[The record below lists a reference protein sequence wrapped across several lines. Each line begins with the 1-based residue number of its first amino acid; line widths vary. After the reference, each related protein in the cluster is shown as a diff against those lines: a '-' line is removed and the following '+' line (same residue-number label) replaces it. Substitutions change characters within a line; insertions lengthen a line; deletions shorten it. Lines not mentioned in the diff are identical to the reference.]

1 MRWMTRQFSL
11 PILLGI
17 SLTSVSIAIL
27 YVLYKKD
34 EEDIKSRKNHVEIS
48 KRFTAECKVPRQFVP
63 AVIGRGG
70 SMIKDIQNKTGTQ
83 IHFKEDNIDCP
94 DRICIIKG
102 SYESVHL
109 AEEMIKSIIQNQ
121 PIIETYEM
129 YVPQRACGRI
139 IGRGG
144 EVIHQIQATSSAKV
158 IIESSYTPYDPN
170 AERRIIIKG
179 TAEQIATALLQI
191 EDKVREEKEARTKL
205 EASSA
210 SRLPRGK
217 LSPRNT
223 KNNIQSE
230 QVQTT
235 ELLPVSDGG
244 MEVYISAMET
254 PSQFWV
260 QVVGPGT
267 TALDKLVSDMTVYY
281 NDEKNHELHK
291 LRNITLGQIVAAK
304 FSFNEQWYR
313 AEVISAPED
322 GQCEVYFVDYGDRE
336 MVQLDCILELRTDFL
351 SLRLQAIECSLANIK
366 PRDNEW
372 SVDACNL
379 FAEFTCVA
387 EWIVLTAKVRGYKER
402 TFGYGRSRRE
412 GSPIPCVDLFCDT
425 TVNVGQELINEGF
438 ADLEEN
444 LSSAASSTLSLSNR
458 SHEVTAISTPAST
471 SPLAKRALSPEML
484 TDTPNKLDS
493 TSELQNTSV
502 IDLKI
507 TSNVHG
513 LSQIEEI
520 DLVTPQKPSTRI
532 EEIDLVTPVKDETKH
547 FIENE
552 KKVQHEDGRGD
563 YLRNGNSNQYGRSC
577 NSQMKVAKYSPIAPA
592 GYESDI
598 SDDSGEMELG

>member
-102 SYESVHL
+102 SYEGVHL
-109 AEEMIKSIIQNQ
+109 AEEMIKSVIQNQ

-129 YVPQRACGRI
+129 YVPQKACGRI

-144 EVIHQIQATSSAKV
+144 EVIHQIQATSSAKI

-235 ELLPVSDGG
+235 ELLPG
-244 MEVYISAMET
+244 I
-254 PSQFWV
+254 
-260 QVVGPGT
+260 
-267 TALDKLVSDMTVYY
+267 
-281 NDEKNHELHK
+281 
-291 LRNITLGQIVAAK
+291 
-304 FSFNEQWYR
+304 
-313 AEVISAPED
+313 
-322 GQCEVYFVDYGDRE
+322 
-336 MVQLDCILELRTDFL
+336 
-351 SLRLQAIECSLANIK
+351 
-366 PRDNEW
+366 
-372 SVDACNL
+372 
-379 FAEFTCVA
+379 
-387 EWIVLTAKVRGYKER
+387 
-402 TFGYGRSRRE
+402 
-412 GSPIPCVDLFCDT
+412 
-425 TVNVGQELINEGF
+425 
-438 ADLEEN
+438 
-444 LSSAASSTLSLSNR
+444 
-458 SHEVTAISTPAST
+458 
-471 SPLAKRALSPEML
+471 
-484 TDTPNKLDS
+484 
-493 TSELQNTSV
+493 
-502 IDLKI
+502 
-507 TSNVHG
+507 
-513 LSQIEEI
+513 
-520 DLVTPQKPSTRI
+520 
-532 EEIDLVTPVKDETKH
+532 
-547 FIENE
+547 
-552 KKVQHEDGRGD
+552 
-563 YLRNGNSNQYGRSC
+563 
-577 NSQMKVAKYSPIAPA
+577 
-592 GYESDI
+592 
-598 SDDSGEMELG
+598 